1 MAENIQELI
10 LEMKGLQTDPT
21 PYMRA
26 VVLVLA
32 GEVRQRIH
40 VRGEKADGKQ
50 IGTYSTAY
58 LRVREKNNRGND
70 RKKILSLTRQMEQD
84 FVPVSE
90 GNQYGLGFNN
100 QHNMDKAT
108 WQEEA
113 NPGTYDLSQQ
123 EIDLAETTITDYLN
137 GLFG

>member
-1 MAENIQELI
+1 MADNLQELI
-10 LEMKGLQTDPT
+10 LELKSLQEQPVQ
-21 PYMRA
+21 YMRP

-32 GEVRQRIH
+32 GEVRHRIH
-40 VRGEKADGKQ
+40 VRGEKADGKP
-50 IGTYSTAY
+50 IGTYSNSY

-70 RKKILSLTRQMEQD
+70 KKKILSLTRQMEQD
-84 FVPVSE
+84 FVPVAE
-90 GNQYGLGFNN
+90 NNEYGLGFNN

-113 NPGTYDLSQQ
+113 NPGTYGLSQN
-123 EIDLAETTITDYLN
+123 EEDIVHITITDYLN